1 MCAKVNHPEGSSETN
16 RDPSDTD
23 EQYEEQGGITY
34 PEPPEELQSGSRNW
48 RKLLLYFGP
57 GAIVASMTLG
67 SGETLFAPRGGAIF
81 GFSIIWALVWAGL
94 VKGIMAYSGVRY
106 RTLTGENIMS
116 RWAKLPGPRG
126 WFTLLMGFLA
136 LLAFPSWVGGLAKML
151 GQITAWILGMPV
163 NNTTAAT
170 LGTVMIVV
178 TFGLDLLGG
187 YKNVERAQV
196 AIVAFLSAAIAVLA
210 IAAQPPLGGVLS
222 GLIPSLPNEY
232 APFVQQKYPDV
243 AARSVW
249 VEVVTYMG
257 AVGGGIY
264 DYIGYVG
271 YTKQRQWGIFNRS
284 DADDVENLM
293 RELGPGQTVPINT
306 EESNIQRGIA
316 WLKAPQIDVLLS
328 FAAITFF
335 TATAMVLGAQSL
347 NQAELIP
354 SGLNLYTYQA
364 SWFTDI
370 APGLDVLWQ
379 IGVFFAIFGTMY
391 ATWEG
396 YTWTWL
402 MSFRP
407 FSARVRQLEQDGMST
422 ARILTFVYCGGLGL
436 VLMWS
441 DLSAVAIVTP
451 ASILGGVFGCGLWC
465 FGMIWAERTSLPTEL
480 QGSRLYYAGLVVSG
494 LFLTFSGVISIIEYL
509 GLMSF

>member
-1 MCAKVNHPEGSSETN
+1 MCAKTN
-16 RDPSDTD
+16 QSKGESVPDADPPTTD
-23 EQYEEQGGITY
+23 EQYEKEEITY
-34 PEPPEELQSGSRNW
+34 PEPPEELQPGSRNW

-81 GFSIIWALVWAGL
+81 GFSIIWALVWAGF
-94 VKGIMAYSGVRY
+94 VKGVMTYSGVRY
-106 RTLTGENIMS
+106 RTLAGENIMS

-151 GQITAWILGMPV
+151 GQITAWVLGLPV
-163 NNTTAAT
+163 NNTTAAA
-170 LGTVMIVV
+170 LGTIMIVV

-187 YKNVERAQV
+187 YEAVERAQV
-196 AIVAFLSAAIAVLA
+196 VIVAFLSAAIAVLA
-210 IAAQPPLGGVLS
+210 IATQPPLGKVMG
-222 GLIPSLPNEY
+222 GLIPMLPSDY
-232 APFVQQKYPDV
+232 APFVHQKYPEV

-271 YTKQRQWGIFNRS
+271 YTKQRNWGIFSRS
-284 DADDVENLM
+284 DADDVEDLV
-293 RELGPGQTVPINT
+293 RELAPGQTVPIDT
-306 EESNIQRGIA
+306 DESNIRRGRS
-316 WLKAPQIDVLLS
+316 WLKAPQIDVTLS
-328 FAAITFF
+328 FLAITFF

-347 NQAELIP
+347 NATERIP
-354 SGLNLYTYQA
+354 SGFNLYTYQA
-364 SWFTDI
+364 TWFTDI
-370 APGLDVLWQ
+370 APGLDILWQ

-407 FSARVRQLEQDGMST
+407 FSSRVRDLEKNNLNL
-422 ARILTFVYCGGLGL
+422 ARTLTFVYCGGLGL

-465 FGMIWAERTSLPTEL
+465 FGMIWAEKTALPAEL
-480 QGSRLYYAGLVVSG
+480 RGNNLYYAALVVSG
-494 LFLTFSGVISIIEYL
+494 LFLTFSGIISIIEYL
-509 GLMSF
+509 GLMTF